1 MFETYVSYYLFSQ
14 GLNIYEDFDLMDSID
29 FSADFNDILT
39 SVGLQIPDS
48 YDGTLVQKLYL
59 SWFDS
64 LELEISDAERVLIRS
79 AILRFMRCRI
89 DVDIENPDSRPDTP
103 SPKSPKTK
111 TPKTNTPKTKTPK
124 TKTPKTKTP
133 KTKTPKTETPK
144 TKTPKTKT
152 PKTKTPKTKTPKTK
166 TPKTKTPKT
175 KTPKTKTPKTKT
187 PKTKTPKSGKT
198 KTPKSGK
205 TKTPKS
211 GKSKSPKSG
220 KSGLFWRKF
229 LQATNLPGCKI
240 HSFRWSQIFQMMIKK
255 ILN

>member
-1 MFETYVSYYLFSQ
+1 MFETYVSYYLVSQ
-14 GLNIYEDFDLMDSID
+14 GLNLYENFDLMDSID
-29 FSADFNDILT
+29 FSADFDDILT

-48 YDGTLVQKLYL
+48 YDGTFVQKLYL

-89 DVDIENPDSRPDTP
+89 DVDIENPNPRPDTP

-111 TPKTNTPKTKTPK
+111 TPKTN
-124 TKTPKTKTP
+124 
-133 KTKTPKTETPK
+133 
-144 TKTPKTKT
+144 
-152 PKTKTPKTKTPKTK
+152 TPKTKTPKTK

-220 KSGLFWRKF
+220 KSGLFWRKIRQ
-229 LQATNLPGCKI
+229 LLTYPAARYIRLDDTKY
-240 HSFRWSQIFQMMIKK
+240 FRWWSKK

>member
-1 MFETYVSYYLFSQ
+1 MFETYVSYYLISQ
-14 GLNIYEDFDLMDSID
+14 GLNLLENFDLMDSID
-29 FSADFNDILT
+29 FSADFDNILT

-48 YDGTLVQKLYL
+48 YDGTFVQKLYL

-64 LELEISDAERVLIRS
+64 LELEISDAERILIRS
-79 AILRFMRCRI
+79 AILRFIRCRI
-89 DVDIENPDSRPDTP
+89 DVDTENPDPRPDTP
-103 SPKSPKTK
+103 SPKSPKTN

-133 KTKTPKTETPK
+133 KTKTPKG
-144 TKTPKTKT
+144 
-152 PKTKTPKTKTPKTK
+152 
-166 TPKTKTPKT
+166 

-198 KTPKSGK
+198 KTSKSGK

-220 KSGLFWRKF
+220 KSGLF
-229 LQATNLPGCKI
+229 
-240 HSFRWSQIFQMMIKK
+240 
-255 ILN
+255 